1 MPTLGDPLL
10 SRYPRFSLYNSP
22 YPAHD
27 RGCAVDLYPDRDDD
41 LAPSPVAGTV
51 LDIQERRV
59 PEQAYAEATDT
70 VLLVAVDGEATPGLS
85 LDGNEYDEEWVARVL
100 HVDPA
105 VAPGDRVEAG
115 DSLGRLVCSGFFA
128 PWVANHVHLELRH
141 RGANLLRAR
150 GSPRLSLGADV
161 GITPVGWDGHGTVV
175 ETGGTY
181 VRLDRPA
188 HPGDGW
194 AALASDDGAPLD
206 GGLRHY
212 GGGGRF
218 GSNASAAGGREA
230 PVTLLG
236 QRVGIARDRD
246 VRWADVAVRLDGEP
260 VTGLSLF
267 VGREELGA
275 KVVAP
280 GHDHAVGDEVAVD
293 VVPTDDPVRLG

>member
-1 MPTLGDPLL
+1 MPTLGDALL

-27 RGCAVDLYPDRDDD
+27 LGCAVDLYPDRADG

-59 PEQAYAEATDT
+59 PDQSYAEATDT
-70 VLLVAVDGEATPGLS
+70 VLLLSVEEEATPGLT
-85 LDGNEYDEEWVARVL
+85 LDGNEYDEEWVARIL

-105 VAPGDRVEAG
+105 VAPGDRVEVG
-115 DSLGRLVCSGFFA
+115 DPLGRLVRSGFFA

-150 GSPRLSLGADV
+150 GSPRLVLDTDV
-161 GITPVGWDGHGTVV
+161 AITPVGWDGHGTVV
-175 ETGGTY
+175 EVGETY

-194 AALASDDGAPLD
+194 AALASDEGRPLD

-212 GGGGRF
+212 AGGGRF
-218 GSNASAAGGREA
+218 GSNAPAAGGREE

-236 QRVGIARDRD
+236 QRVGVARDRD
-246 VRWADVAVRLDGEP
+246 VTWGDVAVRLDGEP

-267 VGREELGA
+267 VGREDLGA
-275 KVVAP
+275 KVVAR
-280 GHDHAVGDEVAVD
+280 GHDHAVGDEVVVD
-293 VVPTDDPVRLG
+293 VVPTDDPARLG